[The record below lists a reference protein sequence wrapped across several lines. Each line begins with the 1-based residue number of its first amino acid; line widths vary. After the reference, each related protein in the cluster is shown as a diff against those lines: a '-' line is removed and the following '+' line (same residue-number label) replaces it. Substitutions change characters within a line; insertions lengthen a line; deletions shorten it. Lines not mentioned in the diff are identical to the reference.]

1 MYPVTAAREVAEDS
15 VVMKRKGQTEGME
28 WNRTTPFSPKYGEG
42 ADHTLCM
49 LTVQSTLVLSQYY
62 EIKQLHYPPLCGFT
76 PKSFPCVSR
85 LS

>member
-42 ADHTLCM
+42 ADHTLQNQGTCS
-49 LTVQSTLVLSQYY
+49 LQGAYPGHEHTGTL
-62 EIKQLHYPPLCGFT
+62 GFIH
-76 PKSFPCVSR
+76 SV
-85 LS
+85 